1 MRFSSAPFPCR
12 GASLPPP
19 RAFSWKPSPT
29 TPVHSKEHSL
39 LWLGGS
45 LTPALVC
52 LTLPASALFAALGW
66 GRRRD
71 VTRRPAQG
79 ECLAHRELT
88 ILQMDLAS
96 SENFWE
102 YTSSV
107 SRTRRSTSSRFTFSL
122 RPRNG
127 DWPSIIS

>member
-1 MRFSSAPFPCR
+1 MSYAVPLSPLPLSW
-12 GASLPPP
+12 SLP
-19 RAFSWKPSPT
+19 AT
-29 TPVHSKEHSL
+29 TSVHNEDCSL
-39 LWLGGS
+39 LWPGGF
-45 LTPALVC
+45 LTCV
-52 LTLPASALFAALGW
+52 LTLPASALFAAPGW
-66 GRRRD
+66 GRRGEA
-71 VTRRPAQG
+71 TKHPAQG
-79 ECLAHRELT
+79 QRLAHQELT

>member
-1 MRFSSAPFPCR
+1 MEGVLCSSPQSPSLVMESSCDNLGPQRGLLAPLAW
-12 GASLPPP
+12 GLPDLC
-19 RAFSWKPSPT
+19 
-29 TPVHSKEHSL
+29 V
-39 LWLGGS
+39 
-45 LTPALVC
+45 
-52 LTLPASALFAALGW
+52 LTLPASALFAAPGW
-66 GRRRD
+66 GRRGEA
-71 VTRRPAQG
+71 TKHPAQG
-79 ECLAHRELT
+79 QRLAHQELT

>member
-1 MRFSSAPFPCR
+1 MQFPSK
-12 GASLPPP
+12 GGPTSFPLSWSLPAPTL
-19 RAFSWKPSPT
+19 AFSWKPSPT
-29 TPVHSKEHSL
+29 TPVHNKECLL
-39 LWLGGS
+39 LWLGGFP
-45 LTPALVC
+45 TPAL
-52 LTLPASALFAALGW
+52 LRPDPARFSPFAALGA
-66 GRRRD
+66 G
-71 VTRRPAQG
+71 Q
-79 ECLAHRELT
+79 AHQELT